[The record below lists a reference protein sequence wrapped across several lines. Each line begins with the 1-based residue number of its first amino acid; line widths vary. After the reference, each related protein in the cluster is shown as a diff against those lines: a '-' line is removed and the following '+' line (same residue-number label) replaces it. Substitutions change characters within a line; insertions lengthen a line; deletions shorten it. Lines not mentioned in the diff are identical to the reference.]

1 MMPMHQ
7 TLGAFRAALLAGWIG
22 LSASG
27 WLYAR
32 QKNIPVWA
40 AVPLIAAFLLEY
52 SFYLVP
58 GFESLRLSLR
68 TRLPGWRL
76 ALATALSAL
85 LPYLA
90 YSIPTGQFRFSACA
104 ALVAIMAAISFW
116 YVVLPRSPVSDVLF
130 LALLAAIVLSR
141 WFSHIYTSPVQVR
154 IDILGH
160 LALIHTGAMAA
171 LEIRR
176 IEGIRFGFIPG
187 QHEGI
192 TGVRYFFYFLPIG
205 FPLALWLGAVHLVFT
220 PFLFGKTLAT
230 FFGALWV
237 TALSE
242 EFVFRGLLQQWLA
255 QWTGKPYLALAV
267 ASLVYGAAHLPFRAF
282 PNWRVAAVTA
292 VLGLFCG
299 LAYQRTGSIR
309 TSMVTHAL
317 VVTLWRTMFV

>member
-1 MMPMHQ
+1 M
-7 TLGAFRAALLAGWIG
+7 
-22 LSASG
+22 
-27 WLYAR
+27 
-32 QKNIPVWA
+32 WA

-68 TRLPGWRL
+68 TRLPSWQL

-90 YSIPTGQFRFSACA
+90 YSIPTGQFRQSDCA
-104 ALVAIMAAISFW
+104 ALLGIMAAVSFW

-130 LALLAAIVLSR
+130 LGLLAAVVLSR
-141 WFSHIYTSPVQVR
+141 SFAWIYTSPVPVR
-154 IDILGH
+154 LDILGH

-176 IEGIRFGFIPG
+176 VEGIRFGFIPG

-205 FPLALWLGAVHLVFT
+205 FPLALWLGAVHLTFT

-230 FFGALWV
+230 FFAALWV

-242 EFVFRGLLQQWLA
+242 EFVFRGLLQQWLV
-255 QWTGKPYLALAV
+255 QWTGKPYLALAM

-282 PNWRVAAVTA
+282 PNWRIAAVTT

-299 LAYQRTGSIR
+299 LAYQKTASIR
-309 TSMVTHAL
+309 ASMVTHAL